1 MAIQVGPGI
10 NFGSGISI
18 GFGAPPPP
26 PSPAVTFGTPAIMNS
41 GAFTSLL
48 QSNSTDI
55 SSTTGLITVVGSSG
69 LNFGTAVSS
78 NGTAWTGPSESV
90 VGGAFMPLVTW
101 SSFYNGFLAVG
112 INSSN
117 YPIYSTSVDGVS
129 WATPAVIHA
138 TGIGNLWSLAVNS
151 AGVFTVIMVTN
162 PGGAAVYSTST
173 DVTTWTTPTAVQD
186 ITSGVYFQN
195 SSIAVNS
202 AGNFVVT
209 GYNAFDSTAWYSFSV
224 NGSTWISQQ
233 FSSGFSPRAL
243 TWSSYHNLFVTVGVV
258 TGGLAYSTSTNGTT
272 WTAPVGITGST
283 SAMQILSLAVNSAGV
298 FVGVGQIQVGATGQP
313 LYMTSTNGTDWCVPT
328 SFNGSTAVGY
338 MREVVYSTVTSKF
351 VAVGV
356 DSGTNWIYAVS
367 A

>member
-1 MAIQVGPGI
+1 MPIDFGPGI
-10 NFGSGISI
+10 DIGSGISI
-18 GFGAPPPP
+18 TSEPPAP

-55 SSTTGLITVVGSSG
+55 NSAGLITVVGSSG

-78 NGTAWTGPSESV
+78 NGTAWTGPTLEISGS
-90 VGGAFMPLVTW
+90 AFMPLVTW

-117 YPIYSTSVDGVS
+117 YPIYSTSSDGVT

-151 AGVFTVIMVTN
+151 AGVFTVIMVSN
-162 PGGAAVYSTST
+162 PGGVAVYSTST

-186 ITSGVYFQN
+186 ITNGVYFQN

-202 AGNFVVT
+202 TGNFVVT

-233 FSSGFSPRAL
+233 FSSGFTPRAL
-243 TWSSYHNLFVTVGVV
+243 TWSSYHNLFVTVGGV

-328 SFNGSTAVGY
+328 SFNGSTDVGY

-356 DSGTNWIYAVS
+356 DSSTNWIYSVS